1 MNSMKYI
8 ATLMMAIGLAAPL
21 QAQSADSGLLSGDL
35 LFEYVFIGIA
45 LVLLII
51 ILLLSRVYGK
61 LMGFKAAQNQEKQ
74 ANSLLLFG
82 VGMTP
87 LLQVT
92 ANMSNVSFYFIVGVI
107 VLELFVIF
115 FLVSN
120 IAKLLQSQSELKSE
134 AAKADA
140 SGPVI
145 GAFLTDLWYRMN
157 KSVAIERE
165 KDIIRHHEYDGIRE
179 LDNDLPPWW
188 VWGFY
193 ITIIFSVIYLWR
205 YHVSNTAPLQDEEL
219 QIELVRAE
227 ERIKAYRAS
236 SVNLIDESNVT
247 FVSDEGWIEKG
258 KQVYTQN
265 CVACHGALG
274 EGGVGP
280 NLTDDY
286 WIHGADIASIFK
298 TIKYGV
304 VEKGMT
310 PWKDLISPTQMAQVS
325 SYIKTLRGTNPPN
338 GKDPQGVLVK
348 EEATDEGPAE
358 SEGEDE
364 NGNSSEL

>member
-1 MNSMKYI
+1 MKSVKYLLPILI
-8 ATLMMAIGLAAPL
+8 ATGSTQTAS
-21 QAQSADSGLLSGDL
+21 AQSLGDLSFSGDL
-35 LFEYVFIGIA
+35 LVEYAFIAIA
-45 LVLLII
+45 VILLVI
-51 ILLLSRVYGK
+51 ILMLSRVYSK
-61 LMGFKAAQNQEKQ
+61 LMGFKAAQNETKK
-74 ANSLLLFG
+74 AGAGLVLAGFAAA
-82 VGMTP
+82 P

-92 ANMSNVSFYFIVGVI
+92 ANMSNQTFYFMLGVI
-107 VLELFVIF
+107 LMELFVIF
-115 FLVSN
+115 FLASN

-140 SGPVI
+140 SGPVV
-145 GAFLTDLWYRMN
+145 GAFLVALWHRMN
-157 KSVAIERE
+157 KSVAVESE

-205 YHVSNTAPLQDEEL
+205 YHVAQTAPLQSEEL
-219 QIELVRAE
+219 EIAMVRAE
-227 ERIKAYRAS
+227 EQIRAYRAT
-236 SVNLIDESNVT
+236 SVNLIDETNVT
-247 FVSDEGWIEKG
+247 FNDDAAWLERGQ
-258 KQVYTQN
+258 QVYMQN

-280 NLTDDY
+280 NMTDDY

-304 VEKGMT
+304 IEKGMT
-310 PWKDLISPTQMAQVS
+310 PWKDMISATQIAQVA

-338 GKDPQGVLVK
+338 GKEPQGVLVT
-348 EEATDEGPAE
+348 ESTGENEATDAPAE
-358 SEGEDE
+358 E
-364 NGNSSEL
+364 NGSETEL